1 MSAWWEEGN
10 GLLRVVEGEGMICY
24 RGWRRRYFVGGGGE
38 KWFGLGLVGGMREE
52 SWLGVAGRL
61 E

>member
-1 MSAWWEEGN
+1 
-10 GLLRVVEGEGMICY
+10 MICY

-38 KWFGLGLVGGMREE
+38 KWFGLGLVGGMRED